1 MKSFLRILYLPYKW
15 LVFFPFFIV
24 NTTVFGSLAVI
35 LLFFLKARTVSAI
48 CGGTWARLNAWATP
62 VWVEVS
68 GREHIDPNQSYVI
81 VANHR
86 SHYDIFLLYG
96 WLGVDFKWVMKQ
108 ELRKAPMIGIAC
120 DRLGHIF
127 VDRSN
132 REAAI
137 ASLKTAKDRIRAGT
151 SVFFFPE
158 GTRSRTGEL
167 QSFKKGAFRM
177 ALDLDLPIL
186 PVTLVGTRRIM
197 PPDSLDIFPGTAR
210 MIIHPPVAI
219 GPYRDNDIGKVM
231 MVVRRAI
238 ESGLQESEEPAPA
251 EMETPP
257 ESARRKEGSL

>member
-15 LVFFPFFIV
+15 LIFIPFFIV
-24 NTTVFGSLAVI
+24 NTAFFGSLAI
-35 LLFFLKARTVSAI
+35 LLLFFLKPRAVSAI

-62 VWVEVS
+62 VWVRVS
-68 GREHIDPNQSYVI
+68 GREHVDPDQSYVI
-81 VANHR
+81 VANHQ

-108 ELRKAPMIGIAC
+108 ELRKAPMIGVAC

-127 VDRSN
+127 VDRSD
-132 REAAI
+132 RQAAI
-137 ASLKTAKDRIRAGT
+137 ASLETAKERIRNGT

-158 GTRSRTGEL
+158 GTRSRSGDL
-167 QSFKKGAFRM
+167 RSFKKGAFRM

-186 PVTLVGTRRIM
+186 PVALVGTRRIM

-219 GPYRDNDIGKVM
+219 GPYRDNDIEELM
-231 MVVRRAI
+231 AAVRRTI
-238 ESGLQESEEPAPA
+238 ESGLDGSERLEPAS
-251 EMETPP
+251 
-257 ESARRKEGSL
+257 ESSRQEEGFP

>member
-1 MKSFLRILYLPYKW
+1 
-15 LVFFPFFIV
+15 
-24 NTTVFGSLAVI
+24 
-35 LLFFLKARTVSAI
+35 
-48 CGGTWARLNAWATP
+48 
-62 VWVEVS
+62 
-68 GREHIDPNQSYVI
+68 VI
-81 VANHR
+81 VANHQ

-137 ASLKTAKDRIRAGT
+137 ASLETAKDRIREGT

-158 GTRSRTGEL
+158 GTRSRDGEL

-177 ALDLDLPIL
+177 AMDLNLPIL
-186 PVTLVGTRRIM
+186 PITLVGTRRIM
-197 PPDSLDIFPGTAR
+197 PPDSLDIFPGAAR

-219 GPYRDNDIGKVM
+219 SPFRDNDRGELM
-231 MVVRRAI
+231 TVVRRAI
-238 ESGLQESEEPAPA
+238 ESGLQNSGKTAPA
-251 EMETPP
+251 K
-257 ESARRKEGSL
+257 SARREEGFP